1 MGSVGVVE
9 ELVAQ
14 VELVVV
20 AEAVEGAD
28 RVGVVGPAFIAW
40 NTTWR
45 SRSGA
50 WGWWDRREYR
60 TRSDP

>member
-40 NTTWR
+40 NVSLGRPGLATIED
-45 SRSGA
+45 S
-50 WGWWDRREYR
+50 E
-60 TRSDP
+60 